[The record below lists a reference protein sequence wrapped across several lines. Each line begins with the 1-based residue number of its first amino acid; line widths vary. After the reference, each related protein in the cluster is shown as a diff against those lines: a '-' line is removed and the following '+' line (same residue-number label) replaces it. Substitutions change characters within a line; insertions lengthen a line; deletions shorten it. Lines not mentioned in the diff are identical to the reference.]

1 MHKRFFSKQTLSRLR
16 RKHQKRQ
23 QKREAAHAAH
33 PWRTS
38 VPFLCLSGAILA
50 VSVTAASCTLC
61 YQVEAQGQPLA
72 FFQDAS
78 TYDQAVAQAESR
90 ASQILSAPVSLTQ
103 DLSLTTTLAPK
114 DQLEGLSG
122 VTGSILESIPQ
133 LDHVYTLTVDGTLVG
148 LNSDADA
155 ITQALNLVK
164 EHYTTAETRS
174 LYIESQ
180 VDIQYQYLPAG
191 TQESSPEEMAQAM
204 LAASPRTFDYTVQ
217 PGDTMESVMAL
228 FSMSE
233 ERFRALNPELT
244 LTTEVTLPSSP
255 LDEYPEETVPAE
267 EAESTENAQASSE
280 DETPQNAQAQAAE
293 PATIDLADL
302 LGDQVTTPLEEGST
316 ITIEQNCPLL
326 LVSTVEEATVTRD
339 IAPTLETQ
347 EDPTMFLGQQR
358 VVQEGQAGQASVLSR
373 VVKRC
378 GVPVANN
385 DVSSVVLSEPTSLI
399 VGTGTKDMPELPDG
413 CLFLWPVQG
422 TITSPFGYRYIF
434 GETNFHRG
442 LDIAAP
448 MGTAINAAA
457 DGTVTFAGVRGTYG
471 NLVVITHDNGFVTYY
486 AHCSK
491 LLVEAGDQVTQ
502 GTPIA
507 AVGSTGRST
516 GPHCH
521 FEVRYQNEPV
531 DPLAYLPGEN
541 NAPVR
546 APIDVEEEPEE
557 TPEEEAPAPETPE
570 PETPQEPT
578 PDTPAEPSTP
588 PEEPSDQPETPT
600 VPEEPDQPEPPAD
613 DPAAGGD
620 TPDPAPE
627 TQPAQQAKEP
637 DAVG

>member
-1 MHKRFFSKQTLSRLR
+1 MHKRFFSEQSFYRLR
-16 RKHQKRQ
+16 RKRQ
-23 QKREAAHAAH
+23 RRRQKREEAHAAH

-38 VPFLCLSGAILA
+38 VPFLCLSGVVLA

-61 YQVEAQGQPLA
+61 YQVESQGQPLA
-72 FFQDAS
+72 FFQDAA

-90 ASQILSAPVSLTQ
+90 ASQILSSPVSLTQ

-114 DQLEGLSG
+114 DRIEGLSG

-148 LNSDADA
+148 VNADADV

-180 VDIQYQYLPAG
+180 VGIQYQYLPAG
-191 TQESSPEEMAQAM
+191 TQAASAEEMAQAM

-217 PGDTMESVMAL
+217 EGDTLESVTEL
-228 FSMSE
+228 FSMTE
-233 ERFRALNPELT
+233 ERFRELNPGLT
-244 LTTEVTLPSSP
+244 LTTEVTLASSP
-255 LDEYPEETVPAE
+255 LDEDPGEEPAE
-267 EAESTENAQASSE
+267 APAEDTAAPTEDGGDSAPAEDSQDAQ
-280 DETPQNAQAQAAE
+280 ETETLAEE

-339 IAPTLETQ
+339 IAPALETQ

-491 LLVEAGDQVTQ
+491 ILVEVGDEVTQ
-502 GTPIA
+502 GTPVA

-521 FEVRYQNEPV
+521 FEVRYENEPI
-531 DPLAYLPGEN
+531 DPLFYLPGEN
-541 NAPVR
+541 NAPARTPV
-546 APIDVEEEPEE
+546 DEEEPEE
-557 TPEEEAPAPETPE
+557 ETPAEEPAEPEVPATPETPE
-570 PETPQEPT
+570 
-578 PDTPAEPSTP
+578 TPALPEEPAQPEEPADNPADEGTP
-588 PEEPSDQPETPT
+588 PEGEGE
-600 VPEEPDQPEPPAD
+600 
-613 DPAAGGD
+613 PAA
-620 TPDPAPE
+620 PE
-627 TQPAQQAKEP
+627 A
-637 DAVG
+637 G

>member
-1 MHKRFFSKQTLSRLR
+1 M
-16 RKHQKRQ
+16 
-23 QKREAAHAAH
+23 
-33 PWRTS
+33 
-38 VPFLCLSGAILA
+38 PFLCLSGVVLA

-61 YQVEAQGQPLA
+61 YQVESQGQPLA
-72 FFQDAS
+72 FFQDAA

-90 ASQILSAPVSLTQ
+90 ASQILSSPVSLTQ

-114 DQLEGLSG
+114 DRIEGLSG
-122 VTGSILESIPQ
+122 VTSSILESIPQ

-148 LNSDADA
+148 VNADADV

-191 TQESSPEEMAQAM
+191 TQAASAEEMAQAM

-217 PGDTMESVMAL
+217 EGDTLESVTEL
-228 FSMSE
+228 FSMTE
-233 ERFRALNPELT
+233 ERFQELNPGLT
-244 LTTEVTLPSSP
+244 LTTEVTLASSP
-255 LDEYPEETVPAE
+255 LDEDPGEELAEAPAE
-267 EAESTENAQASSE
+267 DTAAPTEDGGDSAPAEATQDAQE
-280 DETPQNAQAQAAE
+280 TETPAEE

-422 TITSPFGYRYIF
+422 TITSEFGYRYIF

-570 PETPQEPT
+570 PETPQEPA
-578 PDTPAEPSTP
+578 PDTPEEPSTP
-588 PEEPSDQPETPT
+588 PEEPSDPP
-600 VPEEPDQPEPPAD
+600 EPDQPEPPAD